1 MKCLK
6 CNNQDNRYFFLL
18 NNEYVCRKC
27 LVFNAGILDKE
38 SFSFSENLDA
48 EYDLG
53 FDLTKAQKNLSK
65 DLLKNIKD
73 KKDVLIFAA
82 CGTGKTE
89 IVLETIR
96 YCLNNRLKVGIAI
109 PRRQVVL
116 ELKERMETY
125 FSEIEV
131 VAVCEGYTN
140 KLFGDLIVCTT
151 HQLYNYLN
159 YFDILILDEP
169 DAFPFANNQLLQAI
183 AKNSVNGNTVYLS
196 ATPTAQM
203 KQLVTLTLFR
213 RYHGYDLLVPTV
225 IINFKPLL
233 YLQMLKWIKTVKR
246 LLVFVPTIALA
257 QKLSKL
263 LNIPAIHSK
272 KDNKEKII
280 KDFDLGIY
288 DVLITT
294 TIMER
299 GITIENVNI
308 CVLFADHPVFNQASL
323 IQIAGRVGRKASAPE
338 GLGVFLCQSKS
349 EKVDLCIAELE
360 MMNA

>member
-6 CNNQDNRYFFLL
+6 CNNQDARYFFLL
-18 NNEYVCRKC
+18 NDENVCRKC
-27 LVFNAGILDKE
+27 LTFNSGILDKK
-38 SFSFSENLDA
+38 SFSFNEQLDA
-48 EYDLG
+48 EYELG
-53 FDLTKAQKNLSK
+53 FELTKAQKNLSK
-65 DLLKNIKD
+65 ALLENIKA

-89 IVLETIR
+89 IILETIN
-96 YCLNNRLKVGIAI
+96 YCLNNRLKIGIAI

-125 FSEIEV
+125 FSKIDV
-131 VAVCEGYTN
+131 VAVCEGYTD
-140 KLFGDLIVCTT
+140 KLFADLIVCTT
-151 HQLYNYLN
+151 HQLHNYPN

-169 DAFPFANNQLLQAI
+169 DAFPFANNPLLLAI
-183 AKNSVNGNTVYLS
+183 AKNSVKGNTVYLS

-203 KQLVTLTLFR
+203 KQLETLTLFR

-225 IINFKPLL
+225 KINFRPLL
-233 YLQMLKWIKTVKR
+233 YLQMLKWIKNVKR
-246 LLVFVPTIALA
+246 LLIFVPTIALA
-257 QKLSKL
+257 QRLSKL
-263 LNIPAIHSK
+263 LKIPAIHSK
-272 KDNKEKII
+272 KDNKEKLI
-280 KDFDLGIY
+280 KDFEQGIY

-308 CVLFADHPVFNQASL
+308 CVLFADHIVFNQASL

-338 GLGVFLCQSKS
+338 GLGIFLCEKKS
-349 EKVDLCIAELE
+349 EKVDQCIAELE